1 MKQPNAGQGRKRKR
15 EGGYQRGAKRAS
27 PLPGPAPSE
36 PTRVFWR
43 VEPRVSRDGQQLSVC
58 ETVDEA
64 EALAVWK
71 YLSNSGSPA
80 LVSRWQIYRV
90 RVLPKSPVGLE
101 RFAFLEAYSE
111 DDACCRVAAAFA
123 GFDKCSLGDIHSR
136 VSAKS
141 YEQCRLE
148 GVSLD
153 PEFRLFETERAE
165 GRVTAWVRE
174 PMFLLPTPSALTRKW
189 SRIPGRTTQ

>member
-1 MKQPNAGQGRKRKR
+1 MKQLNAGHGHKRKR
-15 EGGYQRGAKRAS
+15 GGRQRGTKRVPLS
-27 PLPGPAPSE
+27 PQSALPESA
-36 PTRVFWR
+36 RVFWR
-43 VEPRVSRDGQQLSVC
+43 VEPRVSRDGQQGCVC
-58 ETVDEA
+58 ETIYEA

-90 RVLPKSPVGLE
+90 RVLPKSPLGLE
-101 RFAFLEAYSE
+101 RFAFVEAYSE
-111 DDACCRVAAAFA
+111 DDACRRVAAAFA
-123 GFDKCSLGDIHSR
+123 GFDRCSLGDIHSR

-148 GVSLD
+148 GVSSD
-153 PEFRLFETERAE
+153 PEFRLFEIEWAE

>member
-1 MKQPNAGQGRKRKR
+1 MKQLSAGLGRKRKR
-15 EGGYQRGAKRAS
+15 GGHQRGTKRVPLS
-27 PLPGPAPSE
+27 PQSALPESA
-36 PTRVFWR
+36 RVFWR
-43 VEPRVSRDGQQLSVC
+43 VEPRISRDGQQVSVC

-71 YLSNSGSPA
+71 YLSVSGSPA

-90 RVLPKSPVGLE
+90 QVLPKRPGGSE
-101 RFAFLEAYSE
+101 RFAFVEAYSE
-111 DDACCRVAAAFA
+111 DDACTRVAAAFV
-123 GFDKCSLGDIHSR
+123 GFDRCSLGETHPR

-153 PEFRLFETERAE
+153 QEFRLFEIEWAE

>member
-1 MKQPNAGQGRKRKR
+1 MKQLNGGQSRKRKKA
-15 EGGYQRGAKRAS
+15 GHQRNTKPV
-27 PLPGPAPSE
+27 PLPPQTPPPESA
-36 PTRVFWR
+36 RVFWR
-43 VEPRVSRDGQQLSVC
+43 VEPRVSRDGHQASVC
-58 ETVDEA
+58 ETVDEV

-71 YLSNSGSPA
+71 YLSASGSPT
-80 LVSRWQIYRV
+80 LVSRWQVYRV
-90 RVLPKSPVGLE
+90 RVLPTSLLGLE
-101 RFAFLEAYSE
+101 RFVFVEAYSE

-123 GFDKCSLGDIHSR
+123 GFDRCSLGDIHSR

-141 YEQCRLE
+141 YEKCLLE

-153 PEFRLFETERAE
+153 PEFRLFETEWAE

-189 SRIPGRTTQ
+189 SRIPRRTTQ

>member
-1 MKQPNAGQGRKRKR
+1 MKQLNAGQGRKRKR
-15 EGGYQRGAKRAS
+15 ADHQRSTKRVPLS
-27 PLPGPAPSE
+27 PRLDLPDSA
-36 PTRVFWR
+36 RVFWR
-43 VEPRVSRDGQQLSVC
+43 VEPRVSRDGQQVAVC

-90 RVLPKSPVGLE
+90 RILPQSPLGLE
-101 RFAFLEAYSE
+101 RFAFVEAYSE

-123 GFDKCSLGDIHSR
+123 GFDKCSLDDIHPR

-141 YEQCRLE
+141 FEQCRLE

-153 PEFRLFETERAE
+153 PEFRLFETEWAE
-165 GRVTAWVRE
+165 GRVTGWVRE
-174 PMFLLPTPSALTRKW
+174 PMFLLPTPSVLTRKW
-189 SRIPGRTTQ
+189 SRIPGRATQ